1 MSEPRR
7 ERCFILRDGTVLV
20 TDEPWERTPTELW
33 IQMGDG
39 VEHHFRY
46 ELTQV
51 ERDHHGRRLEMA
63 LYVEADPLE
72 GGPERG

>member
-1 MSEPRR
+1 
-7 ERCFILRDGTVLV
+7 
-20 TDEPWERTPTELW
+20 
-33 IQMGDG
+33 MGDG